1 MYRGLAAQQSS
12 SALGNGCC
20 GPLEAHLL
28 LQGPAAG
35 PCSQDAHVAGSV
47 EGMLVRSLVVELGVL
62 VVVVQAGVIVAVLVA
77 ADSAIVERH

>member
-47 EGMLVRSLVVELGVL
+47 EGMLEQSLVAQLNVA
-62 VVVVQAGVIVAVLVA
+62 VVVQAGVIVAVLVA